1 MQPLEVVVHV
11 FDETDAMGIS
21 RTEVKDD
28 GEVREAND
36 KGKEVVGKKGIE
48 IGSRRNTERERER
61 PETSR

>member
-1 MQPLEVVVHV
+1 MRR
-11 FDETDAMGIS
+11 G
-21 RTEVKDD
+21 D

-61 PETSR
+61 PEPSR